1 MPEEQSV
8 DHYLEALASSAA
20 TPGGGAAAGMSGAQA
35 CALMAMVCRL
45 TKNHEARTQ
54 VILAHAEQSRKRF
67 TELAAED
74 VDAFDD
80 VMAAYRLPAGKR
92 KKPLQEA
99 LKVAAGVPLTMID
112 EVTALIGDV
121 VELAGI
127 GNPNLI
133 TDVGIAAILFDA
145 TIRSSRLNVLVNLK
159 SIDDDEFVSTADRRL
174 EAADA
179 GLAGLEKANT
189 DILSRLKAR

>member
-45 TKNHEARTQ
+45 TKEHEARTQ
-54 VILAHAEQSRKRF
+54 AILERAEQSRKRF
-67 TELAAED
+67 MELTADD
-74 VDAFDD
+74 VDAFND
-80 VMAAYRLPAGKR
+80 VMTAYRLPAGKR
-92 KKPLQEA
+92 KKPLQQA
-99 LKVAAGVPLTMID
+99 LKVAAAVPLTMID
-112 EVTALIGDV
+112 ETTALIGDV
-121 VELAGI
+121 AELAGI

-133 TDVGIAAILFDA
+133 TDVGIAAILLDA
-145 TIRSSRLNVLVNLK
+145 TIRSSRLNVLINLK
-159 SIDDDEFVSTADRRL
+159 SIDDDEFVSTANRRL
-174 EAADA
+174 DAANA
-179 GLAGLEKANT
+179 GLAGLEQANT